1 MPDDGRETAGVNR
14 RRYLKVLG
22 LAGAVGLAGCAG
34 GGGSGGS
41 SGSTDTSSGGD
52 SSDGGSGESTSG
64 STDTETSEN
73 SGGGGSNTITVG
85 NLSPFSGGLGWIGP
99 NSRRGIQ
106 TALEGEGGV
115 NTAGVL
121 ESSIEITEQDTET
134 KPQPAISGFKTLD
147 SQDVPAMVGPSST
160 VTPSLVEPAQSS
172 GLAFV
177 SPMTGTIQL
186 DDVGGEYVWRTVPS
200 DSIGARCQAQYAYQE
215 EGHRKMA
222 LAYKNDKGSQ
232 SFSKASGE
240 YFQNLGGEVLTE
252 VALDPTSS
260 SYRSEVQKLQD
271 SGAEVVS
278 MTAGTEV
285 SALFFKNYVEAG
297 ANEDFQLLLG
307 NDVLTPD
314 FIEEV
319 GPDVIEGAVGQA
331 PAPGP
336 SYEQFAE
343 QHQSMHDKE
352 PGAFSAAAYDAMN
365 LIALAF
371 VKEGEANRQAVPNHL
386 SDLGNPPGEK
396 VSTFA
401 AGKEVLANGGEID
414 YQGASNPQNFDD
426 TGDPLGP
433 FAALKAQDGEWSEV
447 ITYSADELAE

>member
-1 MPDDGRETAGVNR
+1 MDR
-14 RRYLKVLG
+14 RRYLELLG
-22 LAGAVGLAGCAG
+22 AAGAVGLAGCTG
-34 GGGSGGS
+34 GGGSGSGDGS
-41 SGSTDTSSGGD
+41 SGSGDGGGSSGESGGSSGGTTTQE
-52 SSDGGSGESTSG
+52 SGDGGS
-64 STDTETSEN
+64 
-73 SGGGGSNTITVG
+73 GSNTITVG

-99 NSRRGIQ
+99 NSRRGVN

-115 NTAGVL
+115 SQAMVL
-121 ESSIEITEQDTET
+121 DSTIEITEQDTET

-147 SQDVPAMVGPSST
+147 SQGVPAMVGPSST

-172 GLAFV
+172 QLSFV

-215 EGHRKMA
+215 EGHRRMA

-232 SFSKASGE
+232 SFSKASGN
-240 YFQNLGGEVLTE
+240 YFAELGGEVLTE
-252 VALDPTSS
+252 AALDPAAS
-260 SYRSEVQKLQD
+260 SYRSEVQTLQD
-271 SGAEVVS
+271 SGADVVS

-285 SALFFKNYVEAG
+285 SALFFKNYIEAG
-297 ANEDFQLLLG
+297 AKEDFQLLLG

-336 SYEQFAE
+336 AYDQFAE
-343 QHQSMHDKE
+343 QHQSLHDKE
-352 PGAFSAAAYDAMN
+352 PGAFAAAAYDAMN

-386 SDLGNPPGEK
+386 SALGNPPGEQ

-401 AGKEVLANGGEID
+401 AGKEVLENGGEVD
-414 YQGASNPQNFDD
+414 YQGASNPQNFDK

-433 FAALKAQDGEWSEV
+433 FAALQAQGGEWTEV
-447 ITYSADELAE
+447 ITYSAEELANPQS

>member
-1 MPDDGRETAGVNR
+1 MPERGSGGWQARIDRRTYLATA
-14 RRYLKVLG
+14 
-22 LAGAVGLAGCAG
+22 AGATLAGLAGCTG
-34 GGGSGGS
+34 GGGEGTGGGEDTTEGGDGGGDDTESGGS
-41 SGSTDTSSGGD
+41 DSESGS
-52 SSDGGSGESTSG
+52 
-64 STDTETSEN
+64 N
-73 SGGGGSNTITVG
+73 SITVG

-99 NSRRGIQ
+99 NARRGIQ
-106 TALEGEGGV
+106 TALAGENGV
-115 NTAGVL
+115 NQAGIL
-121 ESSIEITEQDTET
+121 GGTIGISEQDTET
-134 KPQPAISGFKTLD
+134 KPQPAISGFKTLEGEG
-147 SQDVPAMVGPSST
+147 VPAMVGPSST
-160 VTPSLVEPAQSS
+160 VTPSLVDPAQSNELS
-172 GLAFV
+172 FV

-200 DSIGARCQAQYAYQE
+200 DSIGARAQAQYAYQE
-215 EGHRKMA
+215 EGHRQMA

-232 SFSKASGE
+232 SFSKASGS
-240 YFQNLGGEVLTE
+240 YFENLGGEVLTE
-252 VALDPTSS
+252 AALDPTAS

-297 ANEDFQLLLG
+297 AQEDFQLLLG

-314 FIEEV
+314 FIQEV

-336 SYEQFAE
+336 AYDTFAE
-343 QHQSMHDKE
+343 RHQSQHDKE
-352 PGAFSAAAYDAMN
+352 PGAFAAAAYDAMN

-386 SDLGNPPGEK
+386 GDLGNPPGTK
-396 VSTFA
+396 VSDFA
-401 AGKEVLANGGEID
+401 TAKEELEAGNEID

-433 FAALKAQDGEWSEV
+433 FAVLEAQGEEWTEV
-447 ITYSADELAE
+447 TTYSADELAK

>member
-1 MPDDGRETAGVNR
+1 MPEDGRNVAGLDR
-14 RRYLKVLG
+14 RGYLKALG
-22 LAGAVGLAGCAG
+22 VAGAVGLAGCT
-34 GGGSGGS
+34 GGGSGGDSGGSTTSES
-41 SGSTDTSSGGD
+41 SGGSTDAGGD
-52 SSDGGSGESTSG
+52 STDSGGSTETEGSG
-64 STDTETSEN
+64 SN
-73 SGGGGSNTITVG
+73 SITVG

-99 NSRRGIQ
+99 NARRAIN

-115 NTAGVL
+115 NQAMVL
-121 ESSIEITEQDTET
+121 GRTVEIAEQDTET

-147 SQDVPAMVGPSST
+147 SQGVPAMVGPSST
-160 VTPSLVEPAQSS
+160 VTPSLVDPAQSS

-200 DSIGARCQAQYAYQE
+200 DSIGARCQAQYAYEE
-215 EGHRKMA
+215 EGHRTMG

-240 YFQNLGGEVLTE
+240 YFKNLGGEVAAE
-252 VALDPTSS
+252 AALDPTAS
-260 SYRSEVQKLQD
+260 SYRSEVQTLQD
-271 SGAEVVS
+271 SDVEVVS

-285 SALFFKNYVEAG
+285 SSLFFKNYVEAG
-297 ANEDFQLLLG
+297 ATEDFQLLLG

-319 GPDVIEGAVGQA
+319 GSDVIEGAVGQA

-336 SYEQFAE
+336 SYDQFAE
-343 QHQSMHDKE
+343 KHQNVNDKE
-352 PGAFSAAAYDAMN
+352 PGAFAAAAYDAMN
-365 LIALAF
+365 LIALSF

-386 SDLGNPPGEK
+386 SDLGNPPGEE
-396 VSTFA
+396 VSSFA
-401 AGKEVLANGGEID
+401 AGKEVLENGGEIN

-433 FAALKAQDGEWSEV
+433 FAALQAQDGEWSEV
-447 ITYSADELAE
+447 ITYSAEELAE